1 MASRLAYFQAISGD
15 WRETFKRRDRIAKV
29 TPDDIRRVAAQ
40 YFTKSNRVVAT
51 LVKPEDGAGKDKP

>member
-1 MASRLAYFQAISGD
+1 
-15 WRETFKRRDRIAKV
+15 V

-51 LVKPEDGAGKDKP
+51 LVKPEGSETKP